1 MVPPVHSPWTL
12 IAVAGPCSPPR
23 IEKALQA
30 AADLGERRARD
41 FERMVRFCKSRIACQ
56 QSHEWFD
63 AAVLTEARR
72 QLGLNIDDATCDANR
87 KRLVPILAIKAM
99 PKKDNMTSRR
109 RGPCGRRTGRAR
121 TAQGVCTRRGGR
133 RCRLRMLR
141 RRRAS
146 VRRAGGVPRRL
157 GAATQ

>member
-1 MVPPVHSPWTL
+1 MLDASKMSQGNVRQKRQLIRVAATPAACTVPPVHSPWTL

-30 AADLGERRARD
+30 AVDLGERRARD

-99 PKKDNMTSRR
+99 PKKD
-109 RGPCGRRTGRAR
+109 
-121 TAQGVCTRRGGR
+121 TAW
-133 RCRLRMLR
+133 
-141 RRRAS
+141 
-146 VRRAGGVPRRL
+146 
-157 GAATQ
+157 AT

>member
-1 MVPPVHSPWTL
+1 MLDASKMSQGNVRQERQLIRVAATPAACTVPPVHSPWTL

-30 AADLGERRARD
+30 AVDLGERRARD

-56 QSHEWFD
+56 QSHECFD

-99 PKKDNMTSRR
+99 PKKD
-109 RGPCGRRTGRAR
+109 
-121 TAQGVCTRRGGR
+121 TAW
-133 RCRLRMLR
+133 
-141 RRRAS
+141 
-146 VRRAGGVPRRL
+146 
-157 GAATQ
+157 AT